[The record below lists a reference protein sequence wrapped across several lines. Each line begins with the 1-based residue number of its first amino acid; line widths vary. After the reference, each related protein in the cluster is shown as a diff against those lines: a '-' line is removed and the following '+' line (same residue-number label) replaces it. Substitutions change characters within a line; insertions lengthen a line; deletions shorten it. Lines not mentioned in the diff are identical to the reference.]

1 MSFLI
6 DPALFDPA
14 RADPGAS
21 RLNADLIAKLS
32 AGPDQWSMPA
42 EVLRERRRQGLGAF
56 PLSPKSPRA
65 ETIAIDTAAGPLTL
79 RIVAPEK
86 PRGVYL
92 HIHGGGWVF
101 GACDMQDNRYERL
114 AETCGFATVSVEYR
128 LAPEHPY
135 PAAPDDC
142 EVAALWLAANCVKRF
157 GTDKLFIGGDSAGG
171 HLSLVTLLRLRDK
184 HKISPFRGAN
194 LFNGVY
200 DLTMTPSVR
209 RWGEEKLVLN
219 TRDIWMF
226 VRHFLRAGGD
236 ERDPDISPLHADL
249 SGLPPCFL
257 SVGTRDPLVDDT
269 LFLAGRLAAAR
280 NGGGLAI
287 YPGACHTFINLD
299 FPLADTALAR
309 IERFYKE
316 QL

>member
-1 MSFLI
+1 MSFSI
-6 DPALFDPA
+6 DPSLFDPA
-14 RADPGAS
+14 RADAEAS
-21 RLNADLIAKLS
+21 RLNAEIIAKLS
-32 AGPDQWSMPA
+32 AAPDQWSLPA
-42 EVLRERRRQGLGAF
+42 EVIRERRRQGLGAF
-56 PLSPKSPRA
+56 PLAPKSPRA
-65 ETIAIDTAAGPLTL
+65 ETIRIDTPAGPLPL
-79 RIVAPEK
+79 RLVVPPAPK
-86 PRGVYL
+86 GVFL

-101 GACDMQDNRYERL
+101 GAADFQDHRYERL
-114 AETCGFATVSVEYR
+114 AENLGFATVSVDYR

-142 EVAALWLAANCVKRF
+142 EAAALWLVANCKARF
-157 GTDKLFIGGDSAGG
+157 GTDRLFIGGDSAGG
-171 HLSLVTLLRLRDK
+171 HLSLVTLLRLRDR
-184 HKISPFRGAN
+184 HGISPFRGAN

-200 DLTMTPSVR
+200 DLAMTPSVR

-249 SGLPPCFL
+249 TGLPPCFL
-257 SVGTRDPLVDDT
+257 SVGTRDPLLDDT

-287 YPGACHTFINLD
+287 YPGACHTFINFD
-299 FPLADTALAR
+299 FPLADRALDR
-309 IERFYKE
+309 IESFYAA